1 MREPKSN
8 LEAKDTPRI
17 LNTDFSSKTDPFIF
31 LSIALKLLQRSNQ
44 TKQRTKNFVKIN
56 KPLPTTASYRQIQVQ
71 KPTRAVVSNQN
82 SNHTYSREQHHQH
95 REQHYRYHLIRS
107 TEENQHQQV
116 HCSSEPPLAHNHKQT
131 PQKNKVQ
138 LLPS

>member
-44 TKQRTKNFVKIN
+44 TKQRTKNFHKVKIN
-56 KPLPTTASYRQIQVQ
+56 KPLPTTASYRRIQVQ
-71 KPTRAVVSNQN
+71 KPTRAVISN
-82 SNHTYSREQHHQH
+82 
-95 REQHYRYHLIRS
+95 
-107 TEENQHQQV
+107 
-116 HCSSEPPLAHNHKQT
+116 
-131 PQKNKVQ
+131 
-138 LLPS
+138 

>member
-71 KPTRAVVSNQN
+71 KPTRAVVSN
-82 SNHTYSREQHHQH
+82 
-95 REQHYRYHLIRS
+95 
-107 TEENQHQQV
+107 
-116 HCSSEPPLAHNHKQT
+116 
-131 PQKNKVQ
+131 
-138 LLPS
+138 

>member
-17 LNTDFSSKTDPFIF
+17 LNTDFSSKKDTFIF

-71 KPTRAVVSNQN
+71 KPTRAVVSN
-82 SNHTYSREQHHQH
+82 
-95 REQHYRYHLIRS
+95 
-107 TEENQHQQV
+107 
-116 HCSSEPPLAHNHKQT
+116 
-131 PQKNKVQ
+131 
-138 LLPS
+138 

>member
-17 LNTDFSSKTDPFIF
+17 LNTDFSSKKDTFIF

-56 KPLPTTASYRQIQVQ
+56 KPLPTTASYRQVQVQ
-71 KPTRAVVSNQN
+71 KPTRAVVSN
-82 SNHTYSREQHHQH
+82 
-95 REQHYRYHLIRS
+95 
-107 TEENQHQQV
+107 
-116 HCSSEPPLAHNHKQT
+116 
-131 PQKNKVQ
+131 
-138 LLPS
+138 